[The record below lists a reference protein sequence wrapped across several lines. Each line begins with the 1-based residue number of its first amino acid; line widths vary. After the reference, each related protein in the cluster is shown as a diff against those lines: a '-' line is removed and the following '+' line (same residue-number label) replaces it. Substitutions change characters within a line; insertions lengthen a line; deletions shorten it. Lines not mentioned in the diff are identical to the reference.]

1 MQSEEAITKSYGIQT
16 LAKNRMQYI
25 SLKYQTITYDQKMC
39 TDGCSDAYVRET
51 SALYAQLDACL
62 AGEVI
67 TISPN
72 EPEPITT
79 DAPDTTTDIP
89 TPTTDIP
96 TPPQSD
102 I

>member
-1 MQSEEAITKSYGIQT
+1 
-16 LAKNRMQYI
+16 MQYI

-72 EPEPITT
+72 EPES
-79 DAPDTTTDIP
+79 TTTDVP
-89 TPTTDIP
+89 ELTEGTPAIP
-96 TPPQSD
+96 TPPQPD